1 MTSRERILTAVRHS
15 EPDRLPIDCGAMR
28 STGIQAIA
36 YNKLKAHLGIDGG
49 QTRVFDVVQQLAE
62 PEPWYLDRF
71 NIDAVNAGRDFNS
84 DGWKD
89 WALPD
94 GSPGQIPSF
103 MDFRKDN
110 GNWLAYNSG
119 GDLVARMIKGT
130 TYFSQACYPLDRP
143 DWMDVLD
150 DLGGQM
156 EKVCWASLPEPIY
169 EHGLSDESLSRIGDH
184 VKQLRSTTDRA
195 VMIAYGANLFEW
207 GSFLRRMDNYLMDL
221 AIEPA
226 RAEALLDKL
235 VESHLAG
242 LDRLLPVI
250 GDHVDLIQLGDD
262 LGTESGPFF
271 SVDMFRQFFK
281 PRYKIIIDHV
291 KKLSPNMVVF
301 LHCCGSIAPLLG
313 DLIEVGV
320 EVINPVQ
327 IAAKNMDPAMLK
339 REFGSDITF
348 WGGGCDTQ
356 KVLSRGTPQEVRDHV
371 RRNIDIL
378 APGGGFV
385 FDQVHN
391 ILAEVPP
398 ENVVAMYEEA
408 MAG

>member
-1 MTSRERILTAVRHS
+1 MTSRERILTAVQHS

-36 YNKLKAHLGIDGG
+36 YNKLKAHLGIDSG

-130 TYFSQACYPLDRP
+130 TYFSQARYPLDRP
-143 DWMDVLD
+143 DWMAVLD

-169 EHGLSDESLSRIGDH
+169 EQGLSDESLRRIGDH

-207 GSFLRRMDNYLMDL
+207 GSFLRRMDNFLMDL

-271 SVDMFRQFFK
+271 SADMFREFFK

-339 REFGSDITF
+339 REFGADITF